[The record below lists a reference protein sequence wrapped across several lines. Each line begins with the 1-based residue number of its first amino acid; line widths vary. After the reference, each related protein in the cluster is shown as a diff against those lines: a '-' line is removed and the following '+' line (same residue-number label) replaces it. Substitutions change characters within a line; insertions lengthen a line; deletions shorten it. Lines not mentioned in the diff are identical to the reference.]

1 MLYKKITTNIFV
13 ERKRKS
19 LNEEKVYYLKELVEE
34 KKLRREETTK
44 YRKKINVIERNKRNY
59 TSQEMINVY
68 TFNIYVTKVQIK

>member
-19 LNEEKVYYLKELVEE
+19 LNEEKVDYLKELVEE

-44 YRKKINVIERNKRNY
+44 YRKEKLTLLKE
-59 TSQEMINVY
+59 
-68 TFNIYVTKVQIK
+68 IKEIIQAKK

>member
-34 KKLRREETTK
+34 KKVRREETTK
-44 YRKKINVIERNKRNY
+44 YRKEKLTLLKE
-59 TSQEMINVY
+59 
-68 TFNIYVTKVQIK
+68 IKEIIQAKK

>member
-44 YRKKINVIERNKRNY
+44 YRKEKLTLLKE
-59 TSQEMINVY
+59 
-68 TFNIYVTKVQIK
+68 IKEIIQAKK